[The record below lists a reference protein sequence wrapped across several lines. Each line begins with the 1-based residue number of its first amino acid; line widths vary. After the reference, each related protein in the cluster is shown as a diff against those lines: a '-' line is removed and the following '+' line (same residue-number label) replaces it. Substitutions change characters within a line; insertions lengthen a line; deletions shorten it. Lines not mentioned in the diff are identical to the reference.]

1 MSIQENPVEWQLGV
15 FGEHMDRSFDS
26 QPDPHVKF
34 EPNRWQREVLD
45 RLDQN
50 ENVLVVAPTRYG
62 FLLFHLITPEFKHL
76 NSAGKTFISYYAMKQ
91 VLTSSD
97 DGILVY
103 VAPTKALVTQV
114 GLLLSYHAIVY

>member
-1 MSIQENPVEWQLGV
+1 MHTYPWMTIREDPIDWQLRV

-26 QPDPHVKF
+26 KPDSRVKF
-34 EPNRWQREVLD
+34 EPDKWQRDVLD
-45 RLDQN
+45 RLDRD
-50 ENVLVVAPTRYG
+50 ESVLVVAPT
-62 FLLFHLITPEFKHL
+62 
-76 NSAGKTFISYYAMKQ
+76 SAGKTFISYYAMKQ

-114 GLLLSYHAIVY
+114 CLIYIMGAIING